1 MQTTVI
7 WLSLF
12 VLFLVIEIIT
22 MGLTTIWFAGGA
34 LVAFLVAVLGLGLG
48 VQIII
53 FAIVSLALLAVTRPL
68 AMKYFNQER
77 QKTGAELLIGQKALV
92 IEEID
97 TLSSKGRVEVHGQE
111 WAAKTDAP
119 EGKIKKSDVTVAKNY
134 LSQDEMKQLN
144 RMVTAYLDFAE
155 NMTLRHIPLTMQD
168 WEKRLNSF
176 IEMFDYGILQDAGKV
191 SAEIAK
197 LHAETEF
204 EKYRVIQ
211 DRLFMSDFDKYM
223 LELEENAKK

>member
-53 FAIVSLALLAVTRPL
+53 F
-68 AMKYFNQER
+68 
-77 QKTGAELLIGQKALV
+77 
-92 IEEID
+92 
-97 TLSSKGRVEVHGQE
+97 VEVRGQE

-119 EGKIKKSDVTVAKNY
+119 EGKIPKNAIVVV
-134 LSQDEMKQLN
+134 E
-144 RMVTAYLDFAE
+144 
-155 NMTLRHIPLTMQD
+155 
-168 WEKRLNSF
+168 
-176 IEMFDYGILQDAGKV
+176 GIQGV
-191 SAEIAK
+191 K
-197 LHAETEF
+197 LIVRNGEET
-204 EKYRVIQ
+204 KI
-211 DRLFMSDFDKYM
+211 
-223 LELEENAKK
+223 

>member
-53 FAIVSLALLAVTRPL
+53 FAIVSLALL
-68 AMKYFNQER
+68 
-77 QKTGAELLIGQKALV
+77 

-97 TLSSKGRVEVHGQE
+97 TLSSKGRVEVRGQE

-119 EGKIKKSDVTVAKNY
+119 EGKIPKNAIVVV
-134 LSQDEMKQLN
+134 E
-144 RMVTAYLDFAE
+144 
-155 NMTLRHIPLTMQD
+155 
-168 WEKRLNSF
+168 
-176 IEMFDYGILQDAGKV
+176 GIQGV
-191 SAEIAK
+191 K
-197 LHAETEF
+197 LIVRNGEET
-204 EKYRVIQ
+204 KI
-211 DRLFMSDFDKYM
+211 
-223 LELEENAKK
+223 

>member
-68 AMKYFNQER
+68 
-77 QKTGAELLIGQKALV
+77 LIGQKALV

-97 TLSSKGRVEVHGQE
+97 TLSSKGRVEVRGQE

-119 EGKIKKSDVTVAKNY
+119 EGKIPKNAIVVV
-134 LSQDEMKQLN
+134 E
-144 RMVTAYLDFAE
+144 
-155 NMTLRHIPLTMQD
+155 
-168 WEKRLNSF
+168 
-176 IEMFDYGILQDAGKV
+176 GIQGVKLIV
-191 SAEIAK
+191 SNGE
-197 LHAETEF
+197 ET
-204 EKYRVIQ
+204 KI
-211 DRLFMSDFDKYM
+211 
-223 LELEENAKK
+223 

>member
-1 MQTTVI
+1 MRVI
-7 WLSLF
+7 YWLAIF
-12 VLFLVIEIIT
+12 IVLLIIEIAT

-92 IEEID
+92 EID
-97 TLSSKGRVEVHGQE
+97 TLSSKGRVEVRGQE

-119 EGKIKKSDVTVAKNY
+119 EGKIPKNAIVVV
-134 LSQDEMKQLN
+134 E
-144 RMVTAYLDFAE
+144 
-155 NMTLRHIPLTMQD
+155 
-168 WEKRLNSF
+168 
-176 IEMFDYGILQDAGKV
+176 GIQGV
-191 SAEIAK
+191 K
-197 LHAETEF
+197 LIVRNGEET
-204 EKYRVIQ
+204 KI
-211 DRLFMSDFDKYM
+211 
-223 LELEENAKK
+223 

>member
-97 TLSSKGRVEVHGQE
+97 TLSSKGRVEE

-119 EGKIKKSDVTVAKNY
+119 EGKIPKNAIVVV
-134 LSQDEMKQLN
+134 E
-144 RMVTAYLDFAE
+144 
-155 NMTLRHIPLTMQD
+155 
-168 WEKRLNSF
+168 
-176 IEMFDYGILQDAGKV
+176 GIQGV
-191 SAEIAK
+191 K
-197 LHAETEF
+197 LIVRNGEET
-204 EKYRVIQ
+204 KI
-211 DRLFMSDFDKYM
+211 
-223 LELEENAKK
+223 

>member
-22 MGLTTIWFAGGA
+22 MGLTTIWFAGA

-97 TLSSKGRVEVHGQE
+97 TLSSKGRVEVRGQE

-119 EGKIKKSDVTVAKNY
+119 EGKIPKNAIVVV
-134 LSQDEMKQLN
+134 E
-144 RMVTAYLDFAE
+144 
-155 NMTLRHIPLTMQD
+155 
-168 WEKRLNSF
+168 
-176 IEMFDYGILQDAGKV
+176 GIQGV
-191 SAEIAK
+191 K
-197 LHAETEF
+197 LIVRNGEET
-204 EKYRVIQ
+204 KI
-211 DRLFMSDFDKYM
+211 
-223 LELEENAKK
+223 